1 MIMEELWHY
10 THFSMAYA
18 APMPRLVSASDARTK
33 IQEKKRP
40 PARAQSFTEHC
51 EHVKQQDALIR
62 LPRIIPLLNGITQ
75 TFSMT
80 RANRPTPRIHWIG
93 YRLTAPLTAKL
104 RALPY

>member
-1 MIMEELWHY
+1 MRGQK
-10 THFSMAYA
+10 S
-18 APMPRLVSASDARTK
+18 RK
-33 IQEKKRP
+33 KKRP

-62 LPRIIPLLNGITQ
+62 LPQIIPLLNGITQ

-80 RANRPTPRIHWIG
+80 RANPPRPRIDWIG
-93 YRLTAPLTAKL
+93 YCLTAPLTAKL